1 MTKWSHEAK
10 TTRSNMGIS
19 MTKSHTEV
27 YTFRCLDDWPH
38 EKNYT
43 FIGLHEL
50 AVSAL
55 SNLKF
60 E

>member
-38 EKNYT
+38 ETKTIRSEVYT
-43 FIGLHEL
+43 
-50 AVSAL
+50 
-55 SNLKF
+55 NLLLVL
-60 E
+60 